1 LGLRQG
7 QGRAYLRVDGAVRV
21 CDEAYPGEILV
32 GARDGADEAAAAG
45 EHHHPFVQTVVRAA
59 IDGDHALEPG
69 GVFGDDVGRQEL
81 ILGPI
86 LLRSKRFFEF
96 PDALLRV
103 LPLRQILLE
112 HLELL
117 PEVAVL
123 LDDVAAVRNALE
135 EIVDGPSGI
144 PKRR

>member
-1 LGLRQG
+1 MGLRRG
-7 QGRAYLRVDGAVRV
+7 GAYLCVDGAVRV
-21 CDEAYPGEILV
+21 RDEAYPGEIPV
-32 GARDGADEAAAAG
+32 GARDGADEAAAAR
-45 EHHHPFVQTVVRAA
+45 EHDHPLVQTVVRAA

-81 ILGPI
+81 VLGPI
-86 LLRSKRFFEF
+86 LLRSKRLFELS
-96 PDALLRV
+96 DALLSV
-103 LPLRQILLE
+103 LALRQILLE

-123 LDDVAAVRNALE
+123 LDDVAAVRKAFK

-144 PKRR
+144 P